1 MYPSGE
7 NPHPFARFGSYIGV
21 IVTAAAEIKHQK
33 KSAP

>member
-21 IVTAAAEIKHQK
+21 IVTAAAA
-33 KSAP
+33 APAR